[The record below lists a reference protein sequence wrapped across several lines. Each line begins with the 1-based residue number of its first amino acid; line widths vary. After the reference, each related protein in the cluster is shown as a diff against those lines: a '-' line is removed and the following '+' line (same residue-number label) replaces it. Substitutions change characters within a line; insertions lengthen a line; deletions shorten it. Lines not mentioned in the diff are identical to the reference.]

1 LEEAT
6 TMSGLY
12 ATNLITRR
20 RGFALLGASSAGLLL
35 AGTSG
40 NISSALAR
48 TSEAD
53 EYVASAVSACTLTAE
68 QEVGPFY
75 VSYDKVRSDIVG
87 GIVGLPLE
95 LTITVINKLT
105 CKPIK
110 NAAVDVWQADPLGVY
125 SDESQENTLG
135 DTYLRGVQFT
145 DKHGQVTFTTLYPG
159 HYAGRTAHI
168 HAKVHIGS
176 SDRSSKLVGGHV
188 SHIGQ
193 MFPPDTVNTEVFK
206 LSPYTQDKVAIVTH
220 AEDRVWTQQHG
231 SASQIKIAKIGN
243 RLAKGLTGT
252 ITLGV
257 NPKIVPAAA

>member
-1 LEEAT
+1 MIAT
-6 TMSGLY
+6 SNDGH
-12 ATNLITRR
+12 LITRR
-20 RGFALLGASSAGLLL
+20 RGFVLLGASSAGLLL

-40 NISSALAR
+40 NVGSALAR
-48 TSEAD
+48 ASETD
-53 EYVASAVSACTLTAE
+53 DYVADAASACTLTAE

-75 VSYDKVRSDIVG
+75 VAYDRVRSDIVG
-87 GIVGLPLE
+87 GIAGLPLE

-110 NAAVDVWQADPLGVY
+110 HAAVDVWQADPLGVY

-145 DKHGQVTFTTLYPG
+145 DKRGQVTFQTLYPG

-168 HAKVHIGS
+168 HAKVHINSG
-176 SDRSSKLVGGHV
+176 DYKNTLAGGHV

-193 MFPPDTVNTEVFK
+193 MFPPDAVNAEVFQ
-206 LSPYTQDKVAIVTH
+206 LSPYTNDNATIITH
-220 AEDRVWTQQHG
+220 AEDRVWTEQHG
-231 SASQIKIAKIGN
+231 PESQINIAKIGN
-243 RLAKGLTGT
+243 RLTKGLTGT